1 MQFEFSA
8 RADREYKSLTTAVR
22 RAADKQL
29 DFLVRDL
36 RHPSLHA
43 KKYDETTGLWQG
55 RITQEWRFYFLILS
69 DLYYIVSIRKHP
81 K

>member
-1 MQFEFSA
+1 MYALSGAAKSAYERLPALIRRKAEKQF
-8 RADREYKSLTTAVR
+8 
-22 RAADKQL
+22 

-43 KKYDETTGLWQG
+43 KKYDEANGIWQG
-55 RITQEWRFYFLILS
+55 RIDRSWRFYFVIVDS
-69 DLYYIVSIRKHP
+69 LYFIFDIRVHP

>member
-1 MQFEFSA
+1 MRFQLSTGAQNDYELLSPVI
-8 RADREYKSLTTAVR
+8 RK
-22 RAADKQL
+22 AAQKQL

-43 KKYDETTGLWQG
+43 KKYDEATGLWQA
-55 RITQEWRFYFLILS
+55 RINRSWRLYFLIVN
-69 DLYYIVSIRKHP
+69 DHYFVISIRKHP